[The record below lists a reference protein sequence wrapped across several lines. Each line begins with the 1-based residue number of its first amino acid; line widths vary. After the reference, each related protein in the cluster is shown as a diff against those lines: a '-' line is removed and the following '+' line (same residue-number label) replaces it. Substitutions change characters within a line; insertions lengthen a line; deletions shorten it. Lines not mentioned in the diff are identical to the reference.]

1 MSSDI
6 PMNRS
11 KCWSLYTLYIRL
23 VLVGIPPPPFT
34 IYGSCLTLEEM
45 QQDYS
50 EIRRVATC
58 GLIFFPLNES
68 FRS

>member
-23 VLVGIPPPPFT
+23 VLVGIPPTTT
-34 IYGSCLTLEEM
+34 IYSSGLTLEEM